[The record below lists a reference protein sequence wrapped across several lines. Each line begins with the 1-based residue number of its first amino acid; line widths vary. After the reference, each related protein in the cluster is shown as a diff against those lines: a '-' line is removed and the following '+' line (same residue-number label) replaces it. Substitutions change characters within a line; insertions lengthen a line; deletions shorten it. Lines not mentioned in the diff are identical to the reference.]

1 MSFEQVCSGCGAASG
16 PSVGI
21 CPFCK
26 TVMASPNDGN
36 FLQEKSIIQ
45 LYEKGKL
52 GLALVLA
59 KKLYTEDPKSKK
71 DVSFL
76 ILYAK
81 ILIDAEGPSS
91 LINGVLSDA
100 HFIDPTNADVLDYL
114 ELMEVRNYL
123 KKGPNDIGEV
133 QLKNLIRRSPKNVHA
148 HFLLGTHLFWTD
160 EMPQEAIPHLEI
172 CVRLSPNF
180 LRAWGCLGA
189 IYKKLDNPQL
199 AMRAFQKCAELET
212 EIRMKDY
219 FLEQAKAAE

>member
-1 MSFEQVCSGCGAASG
+1 MSFEQVCSGCGAPSG

-26 TVMASPNDGN
+26 TIMASPNGGN
-36 FLQEKSIIQ
+36 FLQEKSITQ
-45 LYEKGKL
+45 LYEKGRL
-52 GLALVLA
+52 DLALVLA
-59 KKLYTEDPKSKK
+59 KKLYMEDPESKK
-71 DVSFL
+71 DISFL
-76 ILYAK
+76 MLYAK
-81 ILIDAEGPSS
+81 LLIDTEGPSS
-91 LINGVLSDA
+91 LIKSTLSEA
-100 HFIDPTNADVLDYL
+100 HFIDPANSDVLDYL

-123 KKGPNDIGEV
+123 RKGPNDIGEV

-160 EMPQEAIPHLEI
+160 EMPQEAIPHLET

-189 IYKKLDNPQL
+189 IYKKLGNPQL

-212 EIRMKDY
+212 ESRMKEY
-219 FLEQAKAAE
+219 FLEQANAVN